1 MLPSTSRSSSEIA
14 RARVLDL
21 GGLQCLQMDGPRL
34 LLAGSLVGHRASLST
49 DLT

>member
-1 MLPSTSRSSSEIA
+1 MLPSTSRNSSEI
-14 RARVLDL
+14 ARVLDL

-34 LLAGSLVGHRASLST
+34 LLAGSLVGDRASLST